1 MFLSKIFNT
10 NKFMCIE
17 QFITDFASCFEDTDN
32 NEITPSLIFKDLD
45 EWDSLT
51 TLAVIGL
58 CKKAYQVTVT
68 GIEVREANTVEDL
81 YNLVLSKK

>member
-1 MFLSKIFNT
+1 MEL
-10 NKFMCIE
+10 
-17 QFITDFASCFEDTDN
+17 TDFIKNFASQFEETDKG
-32 NEITPSLIFKDLD
+32 EFLPRTQFKNLK

-51 TLAVIGL
+51 TLAVIGM

-68 GIEVREANTVEDL
+68 GLEVREANTIEDL

>member
-1 MFLSKIFNT
+1 MNIK
-10 NKFMCIE
+10 
-17 QFITDFASCFEDTDN
+17 QFIIDFASCFEDTDRS
-32 NEITPSLIFKDLD
+32 EITPSLTFKDLD

-51 TLAVIGL
+51 TLAVIGM

-68 GIEVREANTVEDL
+68 GTEVREANTVEDL